1 MNSAPEDLA
10 ALLVQAAEAAHGL
23 SPA

>member
-10 ALLVQAAEAAHGL
+10 ALLVQAAEAAHVL